1 MEQMKQRYIFVG
13 KPKDLPIYQ
22 NLMNYMKKVEK
33 RFGNL
38 LKNGLKKVVDG

>member
-1 MEQMKQRYIFVG
+1 MEQMKKRHIFVV
-13 KPKDLPIYQ
+13 KTKDLPINQ

-33 RFGNL
+33 RFGNH

>member
-1 MEQMKQRYIFVG
+1 MEQMKKRHIFVV
-13 KPKDLPIYQ
+13 KTKDLPIYQ